1 MSAEHLRVVVVDHR
15 LDLSLQAVVFMS
27 QRSFRVDVVVGR
39 MVQFSLQLGD
49 QLKRNKC
56 ISLGCKCN
64 CIFTNVEAIIVFF
77 GVSEVLKKP
86 RKFFRPGFESLKNI
100 GLDLTRNY

>member
-1 MSAEHLRVVVVDHR
+1 MVDHR
-15 LDLSLQAVVFMS
+15 LDLGLEAVVFMS

-56 ISLGCKCN
+56 ISLGCN

-100 GLDLTRNY
+100 LLDLTRNY

>member
-1 MSAEHLRVVVVDHR
+1 MVDHR
-15 LDLSLQAVVFMS
+15 LDLGLEAVVFMS

-56 ISLGCKCN
+56 KSLGYN

-77 GVSEVLKKP
+77 GVAEVLKKP
-86 RKFFRPGFESLKNI
+86 IKLFRLGFESLKNI
-100 GLDLTRNY
+100 GLDLTRS